1 MKFIIVDR
9 FRNQQDRDKLVDA
22 LQANFGEAESAE
34 SVVVVLS
41 LGELHDFQNLASQL
55 KHEIWKNEI
64 ILQRVLVTEIKTDPE
79 TQIFQRDLEDSQINI
94 LLEYYK
100 QRLKDEFVEIVDLRE

>member
-1 MKFIIVDR
+1 MKFIIIDN

-22 LQANFGEAESAE
+22 LQSDSNE
-34 SVVVVLS
+34 VVVLS

-55 KHEIWKNEI
+55 KQEIWNDEV
-64 ILQRVLVTEIKTDPE
+64 ILQRVLVTKIKTDPE
-79 TQIFQRDLEDSQINI
+79 TEIFQRDLEDSQINI

-100 QRLKDEFVEIVDLRE
+100 QRLKDEFVEIVDLRI